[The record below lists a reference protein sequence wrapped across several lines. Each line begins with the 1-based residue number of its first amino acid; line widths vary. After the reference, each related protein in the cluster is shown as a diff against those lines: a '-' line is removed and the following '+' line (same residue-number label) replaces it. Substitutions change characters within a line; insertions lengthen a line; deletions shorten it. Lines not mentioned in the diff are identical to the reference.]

1 MEANTAYPSDFTD
14 ITGSE
19 WYADAVGC
27 MTQLGI
33 VSGCSDGTFGGD
45 KLITRAE
52 FAVIISRFDTLLW
65 DAENTFT
72 DIPDRYWAKNY
83 IASVA
88 LRGWASGCTDGI
100 FRPEI
105 SITRAEVVIIVNRM
119 PNRICDTNFIA
130 SNAGAIKRFSDLNT
144 DHWAYC
150 RICEAP
156 NTHDYERGNNTE
168 IWTALQ

>member
-52 FAVIISRFDTLLW
+52 ARRHHLPL
-65 DAENTFT
+65 
-72 DIPDRYWAKNY
+72 
-83 IASVA
+83 
-88 LRGWASGCTDGI
+88 
-100 FRPEI
+100 
-105 SITRAEVVIIVNRM
+105 
-119 PNRICDTNFIA
+119 
-130 SNAGAIKRFSDLNT
+130 
-144 DHWAYC
+144 
-150 RICEAP
+150 
-156 NTHDYERGNNTE
+156 
-168 IWTALQ
+168 